1 MAEHPAGATF
11 DSLASRYDELWT
23 RSPVGRL
30 QRDAVW
36 RRVDRL
42 FAAGAC
48 VLDIGCGT
56 GEDAAHL
63 MSLGVTVR
71 AIDASAEMVR
81 VARARGVDAMQ
92 VPIEELSCVEGRFDA
107 AISDFGALNCIADL
121 DSFRRELARLV
132 RPGGAVALCTL
143 GRFCL
148 WETIWFLLRGDR
160 RRALRRWGGA
170 AASSLGITVRH
181 FSMSELEQAMK
192 PEFRLLDWRGIG
204 VFVPPSY
211 ITCLSAAALRAAG
224 ALDYRLAHWRLFRA
238 LGDHRLA
245 IFVRNETFISNP
257 ARPDP
262 QVSQRAIPGRHPSSS
277 AGSRV
282 F

>member
-1 MAEHPAGATF
+1 MMTF

-36 RRVDRL
+36 RRVDQL
-42 FAAGAC
+42 FAAGDC

-56 GEDAAHL
+56 GEDAVHL
-63 MSLGVTVR
+63 MSLGVMVR
-71 AIDASAEMVR
+71 AFDASAEMVR
-81 VARARGVDAMQ
+81 VARARGVDAAR
-92 VPIEELSCVEGRFDA
+92 VPIEELSRVEGGFDG
-107 AISDFGALNCIADL
+107 AISDFGALNCVADL

-132 RPGGAVALCTL
+132 RPGGGVALCIL

-148 WETIWFLLRGDR
+148 WETIWFLLQGDR

-170 AASSLGITVRH
+170 AASALGITVRY
-181 FSMSELEQAMK
+181 FSVRELEQAMK

-211 ITCLSAAALRAAG
+211 ITWLGAAALRASR
-224 ALDYRLAHWRLFRA
+224 ALDHRVAHWRFFRG
-238 LGDHRLA
+238 LSDHRLA
-245 IFVRNETFISNP
+245 IFVRN
-257 ARPDP
+257 
-262 QVSQRAIPGRHPSSS
+262 
-277 AGSRV
+277 
-282 F
+282 